1 MTAVALLISPLH
13 LSGRPANYYLC
24 SQAGFGESYAFA
36 VFGHPGGRYSTVAV
50 IVFDPVWAGQPSAL
64 SVVRSRSG
72 LHTLSWRYPF
82 LSSYIQEYGSR
93 SNPPS
98 AFISP
103 GAWVGKLKDGR
114 FENLPYGLAESLVC
128 TLIPASP

>member
-1 MTAVALLISPLH
+1 MTFSAGERRGEGPLRRLAQEF
-13 LSGRPANYYLC
+13 LSGVL
-24 SQAGFGESYAFA
+24 AGGLRGDRRLVSAMLE
-36 VFGHPGGRYSTVAV
+36 HRSTHLRQTSC
-50 IVFDPVWAGQPSAL
+50 WA
-64 SVVRSRSG
+64 
-72 LHTLSWRYPF
+72 
-82 LSSYIQEYGSR
+82 GSR

-114 FENLPYGLAESLVC
+114 FENLPYGLAESLAC